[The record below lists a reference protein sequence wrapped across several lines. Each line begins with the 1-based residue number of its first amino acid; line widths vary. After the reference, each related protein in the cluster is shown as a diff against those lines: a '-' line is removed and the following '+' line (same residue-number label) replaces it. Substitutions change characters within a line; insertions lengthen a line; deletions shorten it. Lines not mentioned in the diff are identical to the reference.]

1 MPKFIFD
8 RIVEAHVAVMHPT
21 KIDLTHCINVAIC
34 VAVTA
39 LIIGLFHAAVAR
51 RFKRVYFA
59 LHVFASVVI
68 VALTA
73 ESGIRAFLNPGS
85 STLPPPGESPRS
97 HYFMVWIF
105 ALHAYHPLF
114 FRTNTMDWIHHIP
127 VYVCTFL
134 MFGCLSG
141 DNFYAQALVLTGIPG
156 GLDCLLL
163 VIEGEGK
170 LSRTRNKH
178 LSALINNWLR
188 APLGFITG
196 YRVGAPVAPNGA
208 P

>member
-1 MPKFIFD
+1 MGASNCESATAEKTRKNTGLAQLDSHTPSCIQMPKVIFD

-21 KIDLTHCINVAIC
+21 KIDLTHCTNVAIC

-59 LHVFASVVI
+59 LHVFANVVI

-97 HYFMVWIF
+97 HYYLVWIF
-105 ALHAYHPLF
+105 ALHAYTQCSSE
-114 FRTNTMDWIHHIP
+114 RTQWIGSTISP
-127 VYVCTFL
+127 YMCATFS
-134 MFGCLSG
+134 CLDASL
-141 DNFYAQALVLTGIPG
+141 ATI
-156 GLDCLLL
+156 
-163 VIEGEGK
+163 
-170 LSRTRNKH
+170 
-178 LSALINNWLR
+178 SALK
-188 APLGFITG
+188 PSF
-196 YRVGAPVAPNGA
+196 
-208 P
+208 